1 MLDKNNPCV
10 SNLAQCGLTLEKLEK
25 LSVKSNLGVSFAE
38 DLGRFSKEELLIV
51 KRIIHTTADFEY
63 KNLVEISK
71 DAIEASKKVFKKS
84 FTIYTDTNM
93 ALSGINKIALSKL
106 NGKAICY
113 VNLDEVHK
121 VAKEKGITRS
131 MAALE
136 KACEDN
142 VDIFVFGNAPTAL
155 FKLKEL
161 IKSGKANPSLI
172 IAVPVGFVGAAES
185 KENLDELN
193 VPYIRVKGRK
203 GGSTVAAAIV
213 NALMYNV
220 VER

>member
-1 MLDKNNPCV
+1 MMDYIKNPMEIENV
-10 SNLAQCGLTLEKLEK
+10 SMRIIESEIGEH
-25 LSVKSNLGVSFAE
+25 S
-38 DLGRFSKEELLIV
+38 FSKEELLIV

-220 VER
+220 YER

>member
-1 MLDKNNPCV
+1 MDYIKNPMEIENA
-10 SNLAQCGLTLEKLEK
+10 SMRIIESEIGEH
-25 LSVKSNLGVSFAE
+25 S
-38 DLGRFSKEELLIV
+38 FSKEELLIV

-220 VER
+220 YER